1 MKTQYTRALL
11 LFLAAAGLIPNAISQ
26 SDDKQGPSSPAQSTA
41 SGAQSATVAR
51 PVNLKALSKDIS
63 AEDIRTLMHS
73 YTKAIGAPCGYCHE
87 ESTQTKKMDFAS
99 DANPMKETARLMI
112 RMTNDINNRYLA
124 QLGDRRYAD
133 PLTCGNCHQGHTSP
147 PTFEPKP

>member
-1 MKTQYTRALL
+1 MKTQYIKALPL
-11 LFLAAAGLIPNAISQ
+11 LCI
-26 SDDKQGPSSPAQSTA
+26 A
-41 SGAQSATVAR
+41 SGVIQSATSQTIEKQASSPPAPMAISGANTR

-63 AEDIRTLMHS
+63 AEDLRTLMHS
-73 YTKAIGAPCGYCHE
+73 YTKAIGASCGYCHE
-87 ESTQTKKMDFAS
+87 ENTQTKKMDFAS
-99 DANPMKETARLMI
+99 DANPMKDTARLMI

-124 QLGDRRYAD
+124 QLGDRRYAE

>member
-1 MKTQYTRALL
+1 MKTQHTRALL
-11 LFLAAAGLIPNAISQ
+11 IFFAVASSIPNASCQ
-26 SDDKQGPSSPAQSTA
+26 GADKQGPPPPAQSTA
-41 SGAQSATVAR
+41 SGTQSATGAR
-51 PVNLKALSKDIS
+51 SVNLKALSKDIS
-63 AEDIRTLMHS
+63 AEDLRTLMHS

-87 ESTQTKKMDFAS
+87 ESAQTKGLDFAS

-124 QLGDRRYAD
+124 QLGDRRYAE

>member
-1 MKTQYTRALL
+1 MKTQYTKALIL
-11 LFLAAAGLIPNAISQ
+11 SFAAAGLIPNVRSQ
-26 SDDKQGPSSPAQSTA
+26 STDKQSPPSPGQSTA
-41 SGAQSATVAR
+41 SGTQSNAGAR
-51 PVNLKALSKDIS
+51 PVNIKALSKDLS
-63 AEDIRTLMHS
+63 AEDLRTLMHS

-87 ESTQTKKMDFAS
+87 ENTQTKKMDFAS
-99 DANPMKETARLMI
+99 DANPMKDTARLMI

-124 QLGDRRYAD
+124 QLGDRRYAE

>member
-11 LFLAAAGLIPNAISQ
+11 LFFAVAAIIPNASSQ
-26 SDDKQGPSSPAQSTA
+26 SADKRGLSSPAQSTA
-41 SGAQSATVAR
+41 SGTQSATIVR
-51 PVNLKALSKDIS
+51 LVNIKALPNDLS
-63 AEDIRTLMHS
+63 AEDLRTLMHS

-87 ESTQTKKMDFAS
+87 ENTQAKKMDFAS

-124 QLGDRRYAD
+124 QLGDRRYAE

>member
-1 MKTQYTRALL
+1 MKTQYIKALL
-11 LFLAAAGLIPNAISQ
+11 LLCTAAGLI
-26 SDDKQGPSSPAQSTA
+26 
-41 SGAQSATVAR
+41 QSATSQTIEKQASSPPAPVAISGTNAK

-63 AEDIRTLMHS
+63 AEDLRILMQS

-87 ESTQTKKMDFAS
+87 ENTQTKKMDFAS
-99 DANPMKETARLMI
+99 DANPMKDTARLMI

-124 QLGDRRYAD
+124 QLGDRRYAE